1 MEENKIKK
9 NPEVIDLRI
18 VFKKIWIN
26 RELFYKVLPIVFVLS
41 CIYIFSLPRVYKSST
56 KLAPELD
63 NSSGKGALSS
73 IASSLGFDISDM
85 QTSDAITP
93 LLYPDLME
101 DNGFIASLLKIE
113 LTNNHTSYFNYIA
126 NEQKKPWWSSLTSIF
141 KKDSLIKD
149 FFSNPYELTKI
160 QDDIVSKVRED
171 ISINV
176 NSRTGVITISASA
189 QDPYISKELT
199 DSVKEK
205 LQEYITTY
213 RTNKARADLNYYK
226 KLTAEAKRDYER
238 ARQLYASSADAST
251 RVSLKSV
258 ELRLEDLENDMQL
271 KFNAYTNLNSQM
283 QAANARVQER
293 TPAFSLLKGASVPIK
308 PDSPKR
314 MIFVFVVMIIT
325 SIIISIW
332 ILNKDIR
339 KIFV

>member
-1 MEENKIKK
+1 MEENNIKN
-9 NPEVIDLRI
+9 NPEVIDLR
-18 VFKKIWIN
+18 VVAKKIWSN
-26 RELFYKVLPIVFVLS
+26 RRLFYKVLPIVFVLS
-41 CIYIFSLPRVYKSST
+41 CIYIFSLPRVYRSST

-63 NSSGKGALSS
+63 NSSGKGALGS

-113 LTNNHTSYFNYIA
+113 LTTNHTTYFNYIA

-141 KKDSLIKD
+141 KKDSLVKD
-149 FFSNPYELTKI
+149 FFSNPYELTKK
-160 QDDIVSKVRED
+160 QDGIVSKVRED

-176 NSRTGVITISASA
+176 NSKTGVITISALA

-238 ARQLYASSADAST
+238 ARQLYASSSDAST

-283 QAANARVQER
+283 QAANAKVQER

-314 MIFVFVVMIIT
+314 MIFVLVVMIIA
-325 SIIISIW
+325 SLFVSIW
-332 ILNKDIR
+332 ILRKDIG